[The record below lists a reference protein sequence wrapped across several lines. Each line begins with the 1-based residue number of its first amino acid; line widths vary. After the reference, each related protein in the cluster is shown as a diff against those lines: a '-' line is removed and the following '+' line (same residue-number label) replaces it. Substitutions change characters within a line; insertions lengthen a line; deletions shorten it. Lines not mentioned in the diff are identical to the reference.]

1 METFVILAG
10 IFLLL
15 AGLTVYALGYT
26 TLYRDSDDS
35 ITYKIVSVIFV
46 IIGLTL
52 IW

>member
-1 METFVILAG
+1 MKTFVILAG

-15 AGLTVYALGYT
+15 VGLTVYALGYT

-35 ITYKIVSVIFV
+35 ITYKIVSVIIV